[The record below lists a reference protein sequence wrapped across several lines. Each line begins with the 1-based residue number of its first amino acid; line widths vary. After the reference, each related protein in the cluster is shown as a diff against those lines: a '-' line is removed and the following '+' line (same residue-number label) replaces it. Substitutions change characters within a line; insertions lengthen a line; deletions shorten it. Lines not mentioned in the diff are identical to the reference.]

1 MTFLTSPCKI
11 CVSQSFQQFST
22 MYLSLVP
29 NRNTWLQHPAWYF
42 FFKIFIHVQQFRLWF
57 GQASRTGAGRSWC
70 ATWCAI
76 ANRQSLG
83 ILIGW
88 YHWLSRTQ
96 YTIETKMSQP
106 WFQNAKILKFF
117 RLHEHFPNPSQGNCT
132 WKSSRT
138 YKYYKISVDEVRFKK
153 KCRKHVF
160 FHFLA
165 IKKCPWNLHLEISNL
180 PRSTSRLHCW
190 DTPFTNT
197 SVRKS
202 RQNSGHVP
210 CSFHITPYSLTWQ
223 TCEKKIHK
231 WLNPPPLWRFSHG
244 LC

>member
-1 MTFLTSPCKI
+1 MYTYIYSFGHDILDISLQNLC
-11 CVSQSFQQFST
+11 QSVFQQFST

-83 ILIGW
+83 ILIGR

-117 RLHEHFPNPSQGNCT
+117 RLHEHFPNPSQGNST
-132 WKSSRT
+132 
-138 YKYYKISVDEVRFKK
+138 E
-153 KCRKHVF
+153 
-160 FHFLA
+160 
-165 IKKCPWNLHLEISNL
+165 NLVEL
-180 PRSTSRLHCW
+180 TS
-190 DTPFTNT
+190 
-197 SVRKS
+197 
-202 RQNSGHVP
+202 
-210 CSFHITPYSLTWQ
+210 ITRYLLM
-223 TCEKKIHK
+223 K
-231 WLNPPPLWRFSHG
+231 
-244 LC
+244 